1 MTRTW
6 QSIMRFAASALYG
19 RVRVA
24 TCADAGHPA
33 SALTKRTRIRAGGL
47 SAVGGKFPE

>member
-1 MTRTW
+1 MNPTW
-6 QSIMRFAASALYG
+6 QSIMHFAASAQYG

-24 TCADAGHPA
+24 CADAGHPV

>member
-6 QSIMRFAASALYG
+6 QLDMFAASARYG
-19 RVRVA
+19 RVWVA
-24 TCADAGHPA
+24 CDHAGHLA
-33 SALTKRTRIRAGGL
+33 SAQPTKRTRIRAGGL